1 VDLSI
6 IIINWNS
13 PDFVRKCLAS
23 IFTNTEG
30 FSFEVIVVDNGSFD
44 GCGKMIE
51 RDFPQVKFVQSEENI
66 GFARSNNL
74 AFHHSTGDYLL
85 FLNPDTEVVGP
96 AIRILFEQVRSLP
109 RAGAVGCKLLNSD
122 RSLQTSCIQ
131 SFPTIINQILDS
143 ESLRQAFPK
152 SALWG
157 MAPLYSGV
165 DRPLEAEAISGA
177 CIMMK
182 REVFEA
188 AGHFSTDYFMYAE
201 DIDLCYKTKRK
212 DYINYFVSNANIIH
226 HGDGSV
232 RKAKTNF
239 ATVMA
244 VESLWRFFKKHRGS
258 WYAFAYRQAI
268 LVAALGRL
276 AVLGGTRLLPRKRSG
291 RAEPRGSVVK
301 WWAILRWA
309 AGLER
314 WALQYR

>member
-1 VDLSI
+1 
-6 IIINWNS
+6 
-13 PDFVRKCLAS
+13 
-23 IFTNTEG
+23 
-30 FSFEVIVVDNGSFD
+30 
-44 GCGKMIE
+44 M
-51 RDFPQVKFVQSEENI
+51 
-66 GFARSNNL
+66 
-74 AFHHSTGDYLL
+74 
-85 FLNPDTEVVGP
+85 
-96 AIRILFEQVRSLP
+96 
-109 RAGAVGCKLLNSD
+109 
-122 RSLQTSCIQ
+122 
-131 SFPTIINQILDS
+131 
-143 ESLRQAFPK
+143 RQAFPK

-165 DRPLEAEAISGA
+165 DQPLEAEAISGA

-291 RAEPRGSVVK
+291 RVSRAARWSSGGPSFAGQPDWNAGPCNTDDYHSAKHRDTVSNNSV
-301 WWAILRWA
+301 
-309 AGLER
+309 
-314 WALQYR
+314 